1 MLHFSKTFRYYIL
14 PLIELNLIIL
24 PIYWVIWKIGIW
36 DLYPKKIHFFL
47 IWLCINLVVWIGTPS
62 EAQVERIED
71 EWDWIRITR
80 GKEWYH
86 RYIDS
91 EIRKE
96 LKNVK

>member
-1 MLHFSKTFRYYIL
+1 MLKYYIFALIKANLIVFLIFGVLHFL
-14 PLIELNLIIL
+14 GMWN
-24 PIYWVIWKIGIW
+24 IYPE
-36 DLYPKKIHFFL
+36 YHFW
-47 IWLCINLVVWIGTPS
+47 IWLIFNIYFQIDKPS
-62 EAQVERIED
+62 YLRVERIED